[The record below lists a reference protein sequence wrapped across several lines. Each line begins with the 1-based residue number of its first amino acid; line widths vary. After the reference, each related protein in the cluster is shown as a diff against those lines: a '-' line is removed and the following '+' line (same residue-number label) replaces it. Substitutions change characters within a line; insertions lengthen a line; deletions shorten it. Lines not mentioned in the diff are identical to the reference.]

1 MEDYKA
7 TNIKVLKGLEAVR
20 SRPAM
25 YIGDIGV
32 RGLHHLVYE
41 VVDNS
46 IDEALAGFCDDI
58 QVIIHQDNSIS
69 VKDNGRGIPV
79 DIHPEEKRPAVE
91 VVLTILH
98 AGGKFDKS
106 SYKVSGGLHGVG
118 VSCVNALSKKLIVTI
133 ARDGKKYT
141 QEYQK
146 GIPVTELK
154 NLGDTTERGT
164 EVHFFPDEEIF
175 QETLIYQ
182 YDILAKRI
190 RELAFL
196 NKGIKISLADERD
209 GKVELFHFEGGIEE
223 FVSYLNKNK
232 DVLHTPI
239 FFEKEEDKNIIEIAF
254 QYNDSFNENTFS
266 YVNNINTIEGG
277 THLIGFYNALTK
289 VINDYIEKN
298 FKNEE
303 KLTSNDIKE
312 GLTAVVSVKVPNPQF
327 EGQTKTKLGNSEVR
341 TIVSKV
347 TFDVLSTYLEEN
359 PEVAKK
365 ILEKAMLAAKAREAA
380 RKAKDLAR
388 RKGALSSSSLPG
400 KLADC
405 QERDPAKCELF
416 LVEGDSAG
424 GCFSG
429 DIKVALANGK
439 NLSFKELVDDYK
451 IGKKHYCYTLDKNN
465 NIQIGLIKNPR
476 ITKKNTSV
484 IKIILDNNEE
494 LICTPNHKFRLVNG
508 SYKEAIKLTKEDNL
522 APLYRKISKK
532 DKGITIDG
540 YEMVYDFESKKWI
553 FTHMLSDRYNIRNK
567 IYSLENGC
575 DKHHL
580 DYNKLNNYP
589 NNIIRLEKEK
599 HMQLHRE
606 SADKTLR
613 TKEVLEKL
621 KRIRKTLEFRNK
633 VKNSILKIRDQLSQ
647 RAKKQ
652 WEDQEYKEYMKK
664 KFLEFYNSNS
674 EYRKN
679 NNEQLNKSQKEYW
692 NHLENRKKQ
701 SERVKEF
708 FLNNPNKKEELSK
721 LSKKQWQEISLIEWR
736 REKTKEQWTIEFRIK
751 RKIAYDKTYYENSM
765 KLLKE
770 LYDKN
775 KLEEYD
781 NERKKRNNKNLL
793 KFETIKNRFFNNNKS
808 SMVESIKHYNHK
820 IKEII
825 PIKERIDVYDLE
837 VDNTHNFALASGI
850 FVHNSAKSGRTRTTQ
865 AVLPLKGKILN
876 VEKARIDK
884 IFANNEITTLISAI
898 GTGIGDE
905 FDISKLRYNRIII
918 TTDSDTDGNHIA
930 CLLLTFFYR
939 FMKQL
944 IEQGHIYIAMSP
956 LYKVSKGKE
965 KIYLMNDQELNN
977 IKEKLGENFDI
988 QRYKGLGEM
997 NPDQLWETTLD
1008 PESRH
1013 MKQVIIED
1021 AVAAD
1026 AMFTILMGDQ
1036 VDPRK
1041 EFIFANS
1048 NLVKNLDI

>member
-7 TNIKVLKGLEAVR
+7 INIQVLKGLEAVR
-20 SRPAM
+20 KRPSM
-25 YIGDIGV
+25 YIGDTGV

-41 VVDNS
+41 VIDNS

-58 QVIIHQDNSIS
+58 QVIIHEDNSIT

-118 VSCVNALSKKLIVTI
+118 VSCVNALSKKLIVI
-133 ARDGKKYT
+133 IQKDGKKYI

-154 NLGDTTERGT
+154 ILGETSERGT
-164 EVHFFPDEEIF
+164 EIHFYPDEEIF
-175 QETLIYQ
+175 NETQVYQ
-182 YDILAKRI
+182 YEILARRI

-196 NKGIKISLADERD
+196 NKGIKINLKDERD
-209 GKVELFHFEGGIEE
+209 GKEELFQFNGGILE
-223 FVSYLNKNK
+223 FVTYLNKNK
-232 DVLHTPI
+232 EILHEPI
-239 FFEKEEDKNIIEIAF
+239 YLEKEEDKIIVEIAL

-277 THLIGFYNALTK
+277 THLVGFYNGLTK

-312 GLTAVVSVKVPNPQF
+312 GLTAIISTKVPNPQF

-341 TIVSKV
+341 TIVYKI
-347 TFDVLSTYLEEN
+347 TFEALSTYLEEN
-359 PEVAKK
+359 PTIAKK

-429 DIKVALANGK
+429 DTKIALVDGR
-439 NLSFKELVDDYK
+439 NLSFKELIK
-451 IGKKHYCYTLDKNN
+451 EHKQRKKNYCYTLDNKN
-465 NIQIGLIKNPR
+465 NIQIALIKNPR
-476 ITKKNTSV
+476 LTKRNSEV

-494 LICTPNHKFRLVNG
+494 IICTLNHKFRLVDG
-508 SYKEAIKLTKEDNL
+508 TYIEANKIKKTDNL

-532 DKGITIDG
+532 EGNITIDG
-540 YEMVYDFESKKWI
+540 YEMVFDFERKKWI
-553 FTHMLSDRYNIRNK
+553 FTHMLSDDYNISNK
-567 IYSLENGC
+567 KYSKINNS
-575 DKHHL
+575 DRHHK
-580 DYNKLNNYP
+580 DFNKLNNNP
-589 NNIIRLEKEK
+589 ENIIRIPKEA
-599 HMQLHRE
+599 HMKLHRE
-606 SADKTLR
+606 TLEKTLKR
-613 TKEVLEKL
+613 PEVLEKL
-621 KRIRKTLEFRNK
+621 KEIRKTPEFRNK
-633 VKNSILKIRDQLSQ
+633 IRNSILKQKVQLSK

-652 WEDQEYKEYMKK
+652 WANPYYKEYMKN
-664 KFLEFYNSNS
+664 KFLEFYNTHK
-674 EYRKN
+674 EYQKR
-679 NNEQLNKSQKEYW
+679 NNELLNKNQKEYW
-692 NHLENRKKQ
+692 NQPENKFKQ
-701 SERVKEF
+701 SKKIKEYF
-708 FLNNPNKKEELSK
+708 INHPEKIKELSNNA
-721 LSKKQWQEISLIEWR
+721 KKQWQNEILKKWR
-736 REKTKEQWTIEFRIK
+736 SNKTKKQWTQEFRIK
-751 RKIAYDKTYYENSM
+751 RKEAYNKTYYQHSM
-765 KLLKE
+765 KLLKLLSE
-770 LYDKN
+770 QN
-775 KLEEYD
+775 RIEEYD
-781 NERKKRNNKNLL
+781 KERIKLKNKNLL
-793 KFETIKNRFFNNNKS
+793 TLETIQKRFFNNNKNI
-808 SMVESIKHYNHK
+808 MLETIKNYNHK
-820 IKEII
+820 IKKIL
-825 PIKERIDVYDLE
+825 KLNKRIDVYDLE
-837 VDNTHNFALASGI
+837 VKDTHNFALSSGV

-865 AVLPLKGKILN
+865 AILPLRGKILN

-898 GTGIGDE
+898 GAGIGDE
-905 FDISKLRYNRIII
+905 FDITKLRYNRIII
-918 TTDSDTDGNHIA
+918 MTDADIDGSHIS

-939 FMKQL
+939 FMKPL
-944 IEQGHIYIAMSP
+944 VEQGHIYIAMPP

-965 KIYLMNDQELNN
+965 KIYLMNDQELNET
-977 IKEKLGENFDI
+977 IQKLGKDINI

-1013 MKQVIIED
+1013 MKQVIVED

-1026 AMFTILMGDQ
+1026 AMFTVLMGDQ
-1036 VDPRK
+1036 VDPRR

-1048 NLVKNLDI
+1048 SLVKNLDI

>member
-7 TNIKVLKGLEAVR
+7 VNIQVLKGLEAVR
-20 SRPAM
+20 KRPSM
-25 YIGDIGV
+25 YIGDTGV

-41 VVDNS
+41 VIDNS

-58 QVIIHQDNSIS
+58 QVIIHEDNSIT

-118 VSCVNALSKKLIVTI
+118 VSCVNALSKKLIVI
-133 ARDGKKYT
+133 IQKDGKKYI

-154 NLGDTTERGT
+154 ILGETSERGT
-164 EVHFFPDEEIF
+164 EIHFYPDEEIF
-175 QETLIYQ
+175 NETQVYQ
-182 YDILAKRI
+182 YEILARRI

-196 NKGIKISLADERD
+196 NKGIKINLKDERD
-209 GKVELFHFEGGIEE
+209 GKEELFQFNGGILE
-223 FVSYLNKNK
+223 FVTYLNKNK
-232 DVLHTPI
+232 EILHEPI
-239 FFEKEEDKNIIEIAF
+239 YLEKEEDKIIVEIAL

-277 THLIGFYNALTK
+277 THLVGFYNGLTK

-312 GLTAVVSVKVPNPQF
+312 GLTAIISTKVPNPQF

-341 TIVSKV
+341 TIVYKI
-347 TFDVLSTYLEEN
+347 TFEALSTYLEEN
-359 PEVAKK
+359 PTIAKK

-429 DIKVALANGK
+429 DTKIALVDGR
-439 NLSFKELVDDYK
+439 NLSFKELIK
-451 IGKKHYCYTLDKNN
+451 EHKQRKKNYCYTLDNKN
-465 NIQIGLIKNPR
+465 NIQIALIKNPR
-476 ITKKNTSV
+476 LTKRNSEV

-494 LICTPNHKFRLVNG
+494 IICTLNHKFRLVDG
-508 SYKEAIKLTKEDNL
+508 TYIEANKIKKTDNL
-522 APLYRKISKK
+522 ASFYKK
-532 DKGITIDG
+532 ENITISRK
-540 YEMVYDFESKKWI
+540 SK
-553 FTHMLSDRYNIRNK
+553 D
-567 IYSLENGC
+567 
-575 DKHHL
+575 
-580 DYNKLNNYP
+580 
-589 NNIIRLEKEK
+589 
-599 HMQLHRE
+599 
-606 SADKTLR
+606 
-613 TKEVLEKL
+613 
-621 KRIRKTLEFRNK
+621 
-633 VKNSILKIRDQLSQ
+633 
-647 RAKKQ
+647 
-652 WEDQEYKEYMKK
+652 
-664 KFLEFYNSNS
+664 
-674 EYRKN
+674 
-679 NNEQLNKSQKEYW
+679 
-692 NHLENRKKQ
+692 
-701 SERVKEF
+701 
-708 FLNNPNKKEELSK
+708 
-721 LSKKQWQEISLIEWR
+721 
-736 REKTKEQWTIEFRIK
+736 
-751 RKIAYDKTYYENSM
+751 
-765 KLLKE
+765 
-770 LYDKN
+770 
-775 KLEEYD
+775 
-781 NERKKRNNKNLL
+781 
-793 KFETIKNRFFNNNKS
+793 
-808 SMVESIKHYNHK
+808 YNHK
-820 IKEII
+820 IKKIL
-825 PIKERIDVYDLE
+825 KLNKRIDVYDLE
-837 VDNTHNFALASGI
+837 VKDTHNFALSSGV

-865 AVLPLKGKILN
+865 AILPLRGKILN

-898 GTGIGDE
+898 GAGIGDE
-905 FDISKLRYNRIII
+905 FDITKLRYNRIII
-918 TTDSDTDGNHIA
+918 MTDADIDGSHIS

-939 FMKQL
+939 FMKPL
-944 IEQGHIYIAMSP
+944 VEQGHIYIAMPP

-965 KIYLMNDQELNN
+965 KIYLMNDQELNET
-977 IKEKLGENFDI
+977 IQKLGKDINI

-1013 MKQVIIED
+1013 MKQVIVED

-1026 AMFTILMGDQ
+1026 AMFTVLMGDQ
-1036 VDPRK
+1036 VDPRR

-1048 NLVKNLDI
+1048 SLVKNLDI